1 MVDASWAE
9 HTLRADD
16 APDDR
21 GGEEGLAVGTGEVCW
36 LTCRAYIRNCSQR
49 PIHDCD
55 LNCAWISLSRFMRD
69 IGEGE
74 REMRGSDGQ
83 GMRLEKGRIH
93 VPKTAQIVAKIWQ
106 EKTVLGGI
114 FM

>member
-1 MVDASWAE
+1 
-9 HTLRADD
+9 
-16 APDDR
+16 
-21 GGEEGLAVGTGEVCW
+21 
-36 LTCRAYIRNCSQR
+36 
-49 PIHDCD
+49 
-55 LNCAWISLSRFMRD
+55 MRD